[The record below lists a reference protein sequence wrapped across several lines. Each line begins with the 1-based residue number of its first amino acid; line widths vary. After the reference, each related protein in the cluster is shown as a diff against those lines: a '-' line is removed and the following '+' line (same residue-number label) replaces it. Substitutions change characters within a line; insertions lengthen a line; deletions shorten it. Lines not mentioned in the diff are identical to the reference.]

1 MQTVVDAI
9 GSKAAKVDASVVYNL
24 SMYLEQFARKDLA
37 VKVLADAL
45 KSNRDKTI
53 QARYLTLLADVDFSA
68 AEQLQQ
74 SLP

>member
-1 MQTVVDAI
+1 MQSVVDAI
-9 GSKAAKVDASVVYNL
+9 VNKASQVDASVIYNL
-24 SMYLEQFARKDLA
+24 SIYLEQFARKDLA

-68 AEQLQQ
+68 AELLQQ